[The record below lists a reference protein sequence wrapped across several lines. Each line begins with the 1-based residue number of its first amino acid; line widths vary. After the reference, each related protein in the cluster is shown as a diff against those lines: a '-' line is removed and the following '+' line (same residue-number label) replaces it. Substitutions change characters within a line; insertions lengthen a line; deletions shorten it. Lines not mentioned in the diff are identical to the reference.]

1 MEEDLVSIALE
12 AAIGGSCGNFKVSL
26 IKDRVFSFCVANKN
40 VGFHILKLRRFCCQQ
55 FKCYFYLRGRGGPNW
70 QWEFSNWKKQC
81 DDDWILVSPSNITV
95 QKGLKALQ
103 KKAHHS
109 ILSKVHN
116 VNKKLQFAD
125 SIAYDACLGYK
136 PPSLS
141 TTFEKGE
148 CSSTPSSMG
157 NISDKNLQPSV
168 GSMEE
173 AQKDFEN
180 LIDDMAFKVWKCG
193 RCLSLKH
200 ESKDCT
206 FDIRCRSCFNY
217 GHIRKNCLNR
227 NMHKVWVP
235 KDKSVARIVIND
247 QRESVSNA
255 GSHPTTPA
263 SFNSSCLS
271 SSKGSLSSPRENH
284 TSSAAP
290 SPPAPSVSAMAV
302 FEVDPTPWLPW
313 GHQIIDGGPMRLPR
327 TYYNAAQDP
336 PPQRRSFCV
345 AMVDA
350 PPPPHA
356 AAHWRHQVNEFL
368 VGP

>member
-1 MEEDLVSIALE
+1 
-12 AAIGGSCGNFKVSL
+12 
-26 IKDRVFSFCVANKN
+26 
-40 VGFHILKLRRFCCQQ
+40 
-55 FKCYFYLRGRGGPNW
+55 
-70 QWEFSNWKKQC
+70 
-81 DDDWILVSPSNITV
+81 V
-95 QKGLKALQ
+95 QKSLEVLQ
-103 KKAHHS
+103 KNAHHS

-116 VNKKLQFAD
+116 VKKKLQFAD

-136 PPSLS
+136 PPSLPT

-148 CSSTPSSMG
+148 CSSTLSSIG

-180 LIDDMAFKVWKCG
+180 LRYDMAFKVWKCG
-193 RCLSLKH
+193 SSLSLKH
-200 ESKDCT
+200 ETKDCT

-235 KDKSVARIVIND
+235 KDKSNARTVIND

-271 SSKGSLSSPRENH
+271 SSKGSLSSPREKH
-284 TSSAAP
+284 TSTAAP
-290 SPPAPSVSAMAV
+290 SPPAPSASAMAV
-302 FEVDPTPWLPW
+302 FEVDPTPWLP
-313 GHQIIDGGPMRLPR
+313 
-327 TYYNAAQDP
+327 
-336 PPQRRSFCV
+336 
-345 AMVDA
+345 
-350 PPPPHA
+350 
-356 AAHWRHQVNEFL
+356 
-368 VGP
+368 